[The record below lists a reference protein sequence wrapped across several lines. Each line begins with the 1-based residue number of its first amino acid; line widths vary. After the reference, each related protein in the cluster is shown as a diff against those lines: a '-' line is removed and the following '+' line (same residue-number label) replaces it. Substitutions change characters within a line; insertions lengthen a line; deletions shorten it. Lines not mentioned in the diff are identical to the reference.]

1 MSSRLLLARSSVD
14 ISTLKGE
21 KVWSSVGSETRFSLC
36 LHFHWLT
43 FPKPGTCSEV
53 LPAPWHPPCCLQMWL
68 HLWWLPSCCS
78 LHTQGPNPL
87 CSSKERTPNWSF
99 VYLKRSKQQISEKK
113 APSYSLLEQT
123 QSGVGT
129 CQVHGQK
136 ADRQKSR
143 GHQESS
149 SKASKM
155 DSMVGRNLG

>member
-113 APSYSLLEQT
+113 RLLRTLCWSRPSPALGPARFMARKPT
-123 QSGVGT
+123 DRRA
-129 CQVHGQK
+129 K
-136 ADRQKSR
+136 ATKNPAAKPAKWTRW
-143 GHQESS
+143 
-149 SKASKM
+149 
-155 DSMVGRNLG
+155 LGEI